1 MSDQK
6 RLLASKLRSGAARLR
21 WGVGVGVSGRAARA
35 AAAYWGIELGEGCVF
50 YGRPIFQRVK
60 NSRIVVGERSVF
72 RSAAASNAA
81 GLTRRCLVATVAEGA
96 VLEIGCRCGLS
107 ATVVAAAERVTIGD
121 DVLCGANV
129 TICDTDWHHPDPRRR
144 HEPGPCA
151 PVVIEDNV
159 WLGMNVV
166 VLKGVTIGRDAVIG
180 AGSVVT
186 KSVPAGMIAAGNP
199 AVVVGPVPSDAG

>member
-1 MSDQK
+1 MNDRARPLS
-6 RLLASKLRSGAARLR
+6 SKLRLPAEEIHWSVSAA
-21 WGVGVGVSGRAARA
+21 VSGRAARA
-35 AAAYWGIELGEGCVF
+35 TAAYRGIELGEGCVF
-50 YGRPIFQRVK
+50 YGRTIFHRERS
-60 NSRIVVGERSVF
+60 SRIVVGERSVF
-72 RSAAASNAA
+72 RSAAASNTA
-81 GLTRRCLVATVAEGA
+81 GPARRCLVATLAEGA
-96 VLEIGCRCGLS
+96 VLEIGRRCGLS

-144 HEPGPCA
+144 HEPGPSA

-159 WLGMNVV
+159 WLGMNVI

-186 KSVPAGMIAAGNP
+186 KPVPAGMIAAGNP
-199 AVVVGPVPSDAG
+199 AVVLGPVPSDDR

>member
-1 MSDQK
+1 MSDPE
-6 RLLASKLRSGAARLR
+6 RPLSAKLRRRAELIR
-21 WGVGVGVSGRAARA
+21 WGVNTALSGKAAQV
-35 AAAYWGIELGEGCVF
+35 AAAYWGIELGDGCVF
-50 YGRPIFQRVK
+50 YGRPIFRRERS
-60 NSRIVVGERSVF
+60 SRIVVSQRSVF

-81 GLTRRCLVATVAEGA
+81 GLTRRCLIATLAEGA
-96 VLEIGCRCGLS
+96 VLEIGRRCGMS
-107 ATVVAAAERVTIGD
+107 ATVVAAAERVIIGD

-144 HEPGPCA
+144 NEIGPSA

-159 WLGMNVV
+159 WLGLNVV

-199 AVVVGPVPSDAG
+199 AVIVGPVPSDDA

>member
-1 MSDQK
+1 MSDQEQP
-6 RLLASKLRSGAARLR
+6 LSAKLRSRAERMR
-21 WGVGVGVSGRAARA
+21 WGVSAAVSGRAARA
-35 AAAYWGIELGEGCVF
+35 AAAYWGIKLGEGCVF
-50 YGRPIFQRVK
+50 YGRPIFHRQE
-60 NSRIVVGERSVF
+60 NSRIVVGERNVF
-72 RSAAASNAA
+72 RSAAASNLV
-81 GLTRRCLVATVAEGA
+81 GLTRRCLVATLAEGA
-96 VLEIGCRCGLS
+96 VLEIGRRCGMS

-144 HEPGPCA
+144 HEPGPSA

-159 WLGMNVV
+159 WLGMNVI

-186 KSVPAGMIAAGNP
+186 KPVPAGMIAAGNP
-199 AVVVGPVPSDAG
+199 AVVLGPVPSDDG

>member
-1 MSDQK
+1 MNDRERPLS
-6 RLLASKLRSGAARLR
+6 AKLRSRAERFR
-21 WGVGVGVSGRAARA
+21 WGVSTALSAAEARA

-50 YGRPIFQRVK
+50 YGRPIFHREED
-60 NSRIVVGERSVF
+60 SRIVVGERSVF
-72 RSAAASNAA
+72 RSVAASNLA
-81 GLTRRCLVATVAEGA
+81 GPTRRCLVATVAEGA
-96 VLEIGCRCGLS
+96 VLEIGRRCGMS

-121 DVLCGANV
+121 GVLCGANV

-186 KSVPAGMIAAGNP
+186 KSVPPGMIAAGNP
-199 AVVVGPVPSDAG
+199 AVVLGPVPSDAG